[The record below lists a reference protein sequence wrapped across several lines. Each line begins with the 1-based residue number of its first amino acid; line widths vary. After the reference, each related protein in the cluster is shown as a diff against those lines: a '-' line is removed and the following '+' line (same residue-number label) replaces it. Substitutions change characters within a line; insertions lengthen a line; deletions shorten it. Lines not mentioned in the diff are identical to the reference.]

1 MSFIT
6 RRAEA
11 FYHDKKQQVV
21 LFSSTAIA
29 VSTIVSSSTNHSLSP
44 CYLRP
49 NLLTSAN
56 SQLYGY
62 DQGMMS
68 LINTNHDYLAT
79 MGISSTSAIVGL
91 IVSVYYLGCAVGAVF
106 FSWFAD
112 RYGRKKG
119 IFFCIS
125 TAALGNLIMFLAGLG
140 GLGGGRTVMFIGRV
154 VMGLGVGGVD
164 CVIPIYSAELADD
177 AARGRALAQEFQ
189 MNIFGLNM
197 AFGINLGVTRAL
209 GKDNQWAW
217 RIPIIVMQSY
227 PLILLAVIGMLPE
240 SPRWCLY
247 HGKEEAS
254 KAAMMAISGE
264 GEGEQRFKDLVES
277 QEQESDEKVGYIDM
291 LTPGHAQFHPTMV
304 AIMGQVNQVSYFL
317 DCSSSH

>member
-6 RRAEA
+6 RRVES
-11 FYHDKKQQVV
+11 FFNDKKQQVV

-29 VSTIVSSSTNHSLSP
+29 VSTIIPMRPTTPSP
-44 CYLRP
+44 PATHVPRS
-49 NLLTSAN
+49 LTSDN

-79 MGISSTSAIVGL
+79 MGVSSTSAVVGL

-112 RYGRKKG
+112 RFGRKKG

-140 GLGGGRTVMFIGRV
+140 GLGGARIVMFIGRV
-154 VMGLGVGGVD
+154 IMGLGVGGVD

-227 PLILLAVIGMLPE
+227 PLVLLAVIGRLPE

-247 HGKEEAS
+247 HGREEAS
-254 KAAMMAISGE
+254 KVAMMAISGE
-264 GEGEQRFKDLVES
+264 GEGEQRFKDMVES
-277 QEQESDEKVGYIDM
+277 QAQESDENVGYMDM
-291 LTPGHAQFHPTMV
+291 LTPGHPQFHPTMV
-304 AIMGQVNQVSYFL
+304 AIMGQVNQVSGF
-317 DCSSSH
+317 DNCSCLH